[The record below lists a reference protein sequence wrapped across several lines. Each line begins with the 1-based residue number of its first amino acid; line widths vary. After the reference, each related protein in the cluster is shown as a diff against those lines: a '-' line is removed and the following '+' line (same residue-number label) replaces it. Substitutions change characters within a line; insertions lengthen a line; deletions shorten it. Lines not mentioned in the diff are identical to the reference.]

1 MFDVTII
8 GAGVIGCS
16 IARELSKYN
25 LKTCVLES
33 SSDVASG
40 TTKANSAIVH
50 GGYDANPSTLKGQ
63 LNAKG
68 NAMFS
73 KLAKEL
79 DFPFKRNGSLVL
91 CFEKDNMVDLTHL
104 LEQGE
109 KNGVPDLVIL
119 DGDQVRKIEPNITD
133 HCVGALYSPT
143 GGIVCPYEMTIA
155 MAENA
160 FNNGVE
166 FRFETEVKN
175 IEKDSNNYIITTNKG
190 DIKTKIIINAAGL
203 YSGQISNMISENKL
217 KIVPRRGE
225 YVLFDRA
232 LGSLVSSTIF
242 QLPTKL
248 GKGVLVTPTV
258 DGNLLIGPNAVDV
271 DDKTNLDT
279 TREGIEDIVSKAQ
292 LSIQIPFPMNM
303 VITSFSGNRA
313 TNESNDFIIEEVK
326 DAKNFINV
334 AAISSPGLSSAPSIA
349 LMVSDMVLEKLVPE
363 ENSKFNPIRVGI
375 RKFREM
381 TNEQRKEIIKEIP
394 EYGTVICRCET
405 VTEGEILDSIRRPLG
420 ARTLDGVKLRT
431 RAGMGRC
438 QSGFCSTRVVDI
450 LSKELNIP
458 RCEVTKSG
466 GASILLTG
474 ANKQSL

>member
-1 MFDVTII
+1 MYDVTIV

-25 LKTCVLES
+25 LNTCVIER

-50 GGYDANPSTLKGQ
+50 AGHDAKPGSMKGK

-68 NAMFS
+68 NAMFMDLS
-73 KLAKEL
+73 KEL

-91 CFEKDNMVDLTHL
+91 CFDKENLIDLKHL
-104 LEQGE
+104 LKQGE
-109 KNGVPDLVIL
+109 ENGVPDLVIL
-119 DGDQVRKIEPNITD
+119 SGDQVREMEPNVTD
-133 HCVGALYSPT
+133 NCVGALYAPT

-155 MAENA
+155 LAENA
-160 FNNGVE
+160 NNNGVE
-166 FRFETEVKN
+166 FKFETEVKN
-175 IEKDSNNYIITTNKG
+175 IEKSSDRYVIKTNKD
-190 DIKTKIIINAAGL
+190 DIETKIIINAAGL
-203 YSGQISNMISENKL
+203 FSGDINNMVSNNK
-217 KIVPRRGE
+217 INITPRRGE

-232 LGSLVSSTIF
+232 CGDLIKKTIF

-258 DGNLLIGPNAVDV
+258 DGNLLIGPNAIDL

-279 TREGIEDIVSKAQ
+279 TREGIDDIVLKAQ
-292 LSIQIPFPMNM
+292 MSIQSPFPMNM
-303 VITSFSGNRA
+303 VITSFSGNRS
-313 TNESNDFIIEEVK
+313 TSDTDDFIIEEAK
-326 DAKNFINV
+326 DAKNFIN
-334 AAISSPGLSSAPSIA
+334 AAGIASPGLSSAPSIA
-349 LMVSDMVLEKLVPE
+349 TMVVDMVVERLVPQK
-363 ENSKFNPIRVGI
+363 NSNFNPIRKGI

-381 TNEQRKEIIKEIP
+381 SNEQRKEIIKEIP
-394 EYGTVICRCET
+394 EYGTIICRCET
-405 VTEGEILDSIRRPLG
+405 VTEGEIIDSIRRPLG

-438 QSGFCSTRVVDI
+438 QSGFCSTRIVDI

-458 RCEVTKSG
+458 RTEVTKLG
-466 GASILLTG
+466 GKSILLTG
-474 ANKQSL
+474 KNKQSL

>member
-16 IARELSKYN
+16 ISRELSKYN
-25 LKTCVLES
+25 IKTCVLEK

-50 GGYDANPSTLKGQ
+50 GGFDAIPSTLKGK

-73 KLAKEL
+73 NLAKEL

-91 CFEKDNMVDLTHL
+91 CFDKKNMEYLKHL

-109 KNGVPDLVIL
+109 ENGVPDLVIL
-119 DGDQVRKIEPNITD
+119 DGNKVREMEPNVTD
-133 HCVGALYSPT
+133 KCVGALYSPT

-160 FNNGVE
+160 HSNGVE
-166 FRFETEVKN
+166 FKFETEVKN
-175 IEKDSNNYIITTNKG
+175 IENNSSNYLIKTSKG
-190 DIKTKIIINAAGL
+190 DIETKIIINAAGL
-203 YSGQISNMISENKL
+203 YSGEINNMVSKNKID
-217 KIVPRRGE
+217 IVPRRGE
-225 YVLFDRA
+225 YVLFDRTA
-232 LGSLVSSTIF
+232 GDLVKKTIF

-258 DGNLLIGPNAVDV
+258 DGNLLIGPNAVDLE
-271 DDKTNLDT
+271 DKTDLYT
-279 TREGIEDIVSKAQ
+279 TREGIDDIVLKAQ
-292 LSIQIPFPMNM
+292 LSIQMPFHMNM

-313 TNESNDFIIEEVK
+313 TTKLDDFIIEEAS

-334 AAISSPGLSSAPSIA
+334 AAIASPGLSSAPSIA
-349 LMVSDMVLEKLVPE
+349 TMVVDMITEKLVPSR
-363 ENSKFNPIRVGI
+363 NTKFNPIRKGI

-381 TNEQRKEIIKEIP
+381 SNEERKR
-394 EYGTVICRCET
+394 Y
-405 VTEGEILDSIRRPLG
+405 
-420 ARTLDGVKLRT
+420 
-431 RAGMGRC
+431 
-438 QSGFCSTRVVDI
+438 
-450 LSKELNIP
+450 N
-458 RCEVTKSG
+458 
-466 GASILLTG
+466 
-474 ANKQSL
+474 